1 LTIKN
6 EACLPAGIKNSM
18 NEIILDAS
26 NVFKSFQTTK
36 KINLEVLKGISI
48 EIITGKITI
57 IVGASGAGKST
68 LLHLLGGLD
77 RPDSGEVFFD
87 NKDIFKFSDDKLAKF
102 RNKNVGFVFQFHH
115 LLPEFTA
122 IENVIIPQ
130 MINGTTYNQAKVKSK
145 DLLQTVG
152 LTERLDHKPAELS
165 GGEQQRVAVARAL
178 ANNPKI
184 IFADEPTGNL
194 DSVNSEEI
202 HKLILDLK
210 TNLGM
215 TFVIVTH
222 NSSLV
227 KLADMLYEIKDGKIS
242 IKS

>member
-1 LTIKN
+1 MKP
-6 EACLPAGIKNSM
+6 AYRQAGIKNLM
-18 NEIILDAS
+18 NEIILKANNIS
-26 NVFKSFQTTK
+26 KSFQTTK
-36 KINLEVLKGISI
+36 KIRLEVLKGISI
-48 EIITGKITI
+48 NILTGKTTI

-77 RPDSGEVFFD
+77 RPDSGEVVFD
-87 NKDIFKFSDDKLAKF
+87 NADIFKLSDDKLAKF
-102 RNKNVGFVFQFHH
+102 RNKNAGFVFQFHH

-130 MINGTTYNQAKVKSK
+130 MINGTSYNQAKIKSK
-145 DLLQTVG
+145 ELLKIVG

-227 KLADMLYEIKDGKIS
+227 KLADMLYEIKDGKILL
-242 IKS
+242 KS

>member
-1 LTIKN
+1 M
-6 EACLPAGIKNSM
+6 S
-18 NEIILDAS
+18 EIILKAD
-26 NVFKSFQTTK
+26 NIFKSFQTTK
-36 KINLEVLKGISI
+36 KVNLNVLKGISL
-48 EIITGKITI
+48 EIKKEKITI

-77 RPDSGEVFFD
+77 RPDSGEVYYDQD
-87 NKDIFKFSDDKLAKF
+87 NIFNFSDDRLAKF

-115 LLPEFTA
+115 LLPEFTGL
-122 IENVIIPQ
+122 ENVMIPQ
-130 MINGTTYNQAKVKSK
+130 LINGTNLIKAKSK
-145 DLLQTVG
+145 SEELLNTVG
-152 LTERLDHKPAELS
+152 LNERLDHKPAELS

-178 ANNPKI
+178 ANEPKI

-210 TNLGM
+210 TNLGV

-222 NSSLV
+222 NQNLV
-227 KLADMLYEIKDGKIS
+227 NLADQIYEIRDGKIAV
-242 IKS
+242 K

>member
-1 LTIKN
+1 
-6 EACLPAGIKNSM
+6 M
-18 NEIILDAS
+18 NNIILSAKDIY
-26 NVFKSFQTTK
+26 KSFQTTK
-36 KINLEVLKGISI
+36 KIKLDVLKGISI
-48 EIITGKITI
+48 EIQTGKITI

-87 NKDIFKFSDDKLAKF
+87 NKDIFTFSDDGLAKF
-102 RNKNVGFVFQFHH
+102 RNKNVGFIFQFHH

-122 IENVIIPQ
+122 MENVIIPQ
-130 MINGTTYNQAKVKSK
+130 MINGTTFNQAKIKSK

-194 DSVNSEEI
+194 DSINSEEI
-202 HKLILDLK
+202 HKLILELK

-227 KLADMLYEIKDGKIS
+227 ELTDTLYEIKDGKIS
-242 IKS
+242 VIK

>member
-1 LTIKN
+1 MDK
-6 EACLPAGIKNSM
+6 
-18 NEIILDAS
+18 IILKANNIS
-26 NVFKSFQTTK
+26 KSFQTTK
-36 KINLEVLKGISI
+36 RVKLEVLKGISLEI
-48 EIITGKITI
+48 EKEKITI

-77 RPDSGEVFFD
+77 RPDFGEVYYD
-87 NKDIFKFSDDKLAKF
+87 DKDIFHFSDDKLARF

-122 IENVIIPQ
+122 LENVMMPQ
-130 MINGTTYNQAKVKSK
+130 LIDGINLKKAKIRCKE
-145 DLLQTVG
+145 LLETVG

-194 DSVNSEEI
+194 DSLNSEEI

-210 TNLGM
+210 LNLGV

-222 NSSLV
+222 NQNLV
-227 KLADMLYEIKDGKIS
+227 DLADQIYEIKDGKIA
-242 IKS
+242 IKQ

>member
-1 LTIKN
+1 
-6 EACLPAGIKNSM
+6 M
-18 NEIILDAS
+18 NNIILSAKDIY
-26 NVFKSFQTTK
+26 KSFQTTK
-36 KINLEVLKGISI
+36 KIKLDVLKGISI
-48 EIITGKITI
+48 EILTGKITI

-87 NKDIFKFSDDKLAKF
+87 NKDIFAFSDDGLAKF
-102 RNKNVGFVFQFHH
+102 RNKNVGFIFQFHH

-122 IENVIIPQ
+122 MENVIIPQ
-130 MINGTTYNQAKVKSK
+130 MINGTTFNQAKIKSK

-165 GGEQQRVAVARAL
+165 GGEQQRVAVARSL

-194 DSVNSEEI
+194 DSINSEEI
-202 HKLILDLK
+202 HKLILELK

-227 KLADMLYEIKDGKIS
+227 ELADTLYEIKDGKIS
-242 IKS
+242 VIK

>member
-1 LTIKN
+1 
-6 EACLPAGIKNSM
+6 M
-18 NEIILDAS
+18 NEIILKAE
-26 NVFKSFQTTK
+26 NIFKSFQTTK
-36 KINLEVLKGISI
+36 KVKLEVLKGISLEI
-48 EIITGKITI
+48 EKEKITI

-77 RPDSGEVFFD
+77 RPDSGEVFYD
-87 NKDIFKFSDDKLAKF
+87 SDDIFKLSEDRLAKF

-122 IENVIIPQ
+122 LENVMIPQ
-130 MINGTTYNQAKVKSK
+130 MINGTSFNQAKAKSEE
-145 DLLQTVG
+145 LLNTVG

-194 DSVNSEEI
+194 DSVNSEGI

-210 TNLGM
+210 TKLGV

-222 NSSLV
+222 NQNLV
-227 KLADMLYEIKDGKIS
+227 NLADQIYEIKDGKIAL
-242 IKS
+242 K

>member
-1 LTIKN
+1 
-6 EACLPAGIKNSM
+6 M
-18 NEIILDAS
+18 NEIILKANNIS
-26 NVFKSFQTTK
+26 KSFQTTK
-36 KINLEVLKGISI
+36 KIRLEVLKGISI
-48 EIITGKITI
+48 NILTGKTTI

-77 RPDSGEVFFD
+77 RPDSGEVVFD
-87 NKDIFKFSDDKLAKF
+87 NADIFKLSDDKLAKF
-102 RNKNVGFVFQFHH
+102 RNKNAGFVFQFHH

-130 MINGTTYNQAKVKSK
+130 MINGTSYNQAKIKSK
-145 DLLQTVG
+145 ELLKIVG

-227 KLADMLYEIKDGKIS
+227 KLADMLYEIKDGKILL
-242 IKS
+242 KS

>member
-1 LTIKN
+1 
-6 EACLPAGIKNSM
+6 M
-18 NEIILDAS
+18 NEIILKANNIS
-26 NVFKSFQTTK
+26 KSFQTTK
-36 KINLEVLKGISI
+36 KIRLEVLKGISI
-48 EIITGKITI
+48 NILTGKTTI

-77 RPDSGEVFFD
+77 RPDSGEVVFD
-87 NKDIFKFSDDKLAKF
+87 NADIFKLSDDKLAKF
-102 RNKNVGFVFQFHH
+102 RNKNAGFVFQFHH

-130 MINGTTYNQAKVKSK
+130 MINGTSYNQAKIKSK
-145 DLLQTVG
+145 ELLKIVG

-202 HKLILDLK
+202 HKLILYLK

-227 KLADMLYEIKDGKIS
+227 KIADMLYEIKDGNILL
-242 IKS
+242 KS

>member
-1 LTIKN
+1 
-6 EACLPAGIKNSM
+6 M
-18 NEIILDAS
+18 NNIILSAKDIY
-26 NVFKSFQTTK
+26 KSFQTTK
-36 KINLEVLKGISI
+36 KIKLDVLKGISI
-48 EIITGKITI
+48 EIQTGKITI

-87 NKDIFKFSDDKLAKF
+87 NKDIFTFSDDGLAKF
-102 RNKNVGFVFQFHH
+102 RNKNVGFIFQFHH

-122 IENVIIPQ
+122 MENVIIPQ
-130 MINGTTYNQAKVKSK
+130 MINGTTFNQAKIKSK

-165 GGEQQRVAVARAL
+165 GGEQQRVAVARSL

-194 DSVNSEEI
+194 DSINSEEI
-202 HKLILDLK
+202 HKLILELK

-227 KLADMLYEIKDGKIS
+227 ELTDTLYEIKDGKIS
-242 IKS
+242 VIK